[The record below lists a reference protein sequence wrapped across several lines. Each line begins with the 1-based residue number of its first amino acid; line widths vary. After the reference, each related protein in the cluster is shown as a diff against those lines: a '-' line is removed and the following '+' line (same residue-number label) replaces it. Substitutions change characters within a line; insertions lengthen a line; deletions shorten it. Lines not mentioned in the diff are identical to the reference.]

1 MTRRQ
6 ESILELTKPWT
17 KSVNIFIG
25 LIVNKM
31 WKIAVGFVKSVLR
44 KMDRLEK
51 GSHLCKFTILALL
64 SKESRW
70 TYLILSSSGNRYLL
84 VVVDCFTKWVEAFTL
99 RNPRA
104 KTIAKIFVNEVIS
117 RHSVSLELHT
127 DQGRNFESKIF
138 QELMCL
144 LRIKK
149 TRTTPLHP
157 QSDG

>member
-84 VVVDCFTKWVEAFTL
+84 VVVDCFTKWVEAFPL
-99 RNPRA
+99 RNSTD
-104 KTIAKIFVNEVIS
+104 KTIAKIFVNQVIS
-117 RHSVSLELHT
+117 RMVLPLNCT
-127 DQGRNFESKIF
+127 Q
-138 QELMCL
+138 
-144 LRIKK
+144 IKAGILNQK
-149 TRTTPLHP
+149 FFKN
-157 QSDG
+157 